1 MPTIAFRLDHRSGL
15 STYLQLALQVRQAI
29 RLGRLHAG
37 DQLPSVREVVAKL
50 AINPNTVLKAYRE
63 LEADGVVISR
73 PGTGT
78 FVRPDLA
85 SAAPAADS
93 GLRRELARWL
103 AGARRAGLENDD
115 VRALLEDLLHEPVAT
130 PAEAMSR

>member
-1 MPTIAFRLDHRSGL
+1 MPTIAFRLDNRSGL
-15 STYLQLALQVRQAI
+15 STYLQLALQVRQGI
-29 RLGRLHAG
+29 RLGRLRPG

-63 LEADGVVISR
+63 LEAAGVVSSR
-73 PGTGT
+73 PGMGT
-78 FVRPDLA
+78 FIRADLA
-85 SAAPAADS
+85 SVVPAADS

-103 AGARRAGLENDD
+103 AGARRAGLDNDD
-115 VRALLEDLLHEPVAT
+115 MRALLEDLLHETLAT

>member
-1 MPTIAFRLDHRSGL
+1 MPTIAFRLDNRSGL

-29 RLGRLHAG
+29 RIGRLHAG

-63 LEADGVVISR
+63 LEAQGVVTSR

-78 FVRPDLA
+78 FVHPDLA
-85 SAAPAADS
+85 SVAPAADS
-93 GLRRELARWL
+93 RLRRELARWL
-103 AGARRAGLENDD
+103 AGARSGGLDNDD
-115 VRALLEDLLHEPVAT
+115 VRALLEDLLHDVAT